1 MWHVSVFRIPV
12 RLSGRN
18 YLICFWSSIWVLKMK
33 LVRFLSSFVN
43 DHLPFN
49 LSHHQIHKG
58 VNVHPR
64 VMVNGKDRSEEFRQV
79 VWVLSVRRVMV
90 FPVKSEL
97 ENGLCIYR
105 HPADWPFALK
115 PAPVPDCQ
123 TQVRL
128 FSSQRNNLMLPTCE
142 WLQERRNE
150 HIPSTRW
157 PFLEMFCKTDGP
169 FYFTSSTPSSL
180 FWKRTWHPDPDK
192 MVLLKY

>member
-18 YLICFWSSIWVLKMK
+18 YLICFWSSVWVLKMK

-64 VMVNGKDRSEEFRQV
+64 VMVNGKDRGEEFSQV

-90 FPVKSEL
+90 FPVKSEV

-115 PAPVPDCQ
+115 PPTGYPLKRHCPVLKVAPGPNWVPCGALNGDMKLSAC
-123 TQVRL
+123 TPGI
-128 FSSQRNNLMLPTCE
+128 NIE
-142 WLQERRNE
+142 
-150 HIPSTRW
+150 
-157 PFLEMFCKTDGP
+157 
-169 FYFTSSTPSSL
+169 TSNRSP
-180 FWKRTWHPDPDK
+180 
-192 MVLLKY
+192 